1 MIAVARG
8 LAVRVLGGPVVVGG
22 RLVAQTLVI
31 SVVKHTGVVSD
42 VNPMARN
49 ATISGVLA
57 VSVGICVGEVVAWAG
72 GLDLLPLLRIAVGE
86 FSVSVICTIISTRKL
101 NVFVLFGA
109 SVAHEFVSNISK
121 LMAEAFILVTSL
133 PLIEDSR
140 IAMLVLR
147 LVVAMAVTFLF
158 VSVSVSVTSLLNGA
172 STSKDL
178 VSGVSGGMAPAT
190 ISVNLVVLIEDSEV
204 TLLVLGS
211 VIVAMTV
218 ALRLGGVAVTLFDG
232 ASSAHV
238 RVSFVGEGVAP
249 AAISV
254 LFIVLVED
262 GAVRSGV
269 AIALTTVADV
279 QSLVQTVARVAL
291 AALGVVVV
299 VVSGSG
305 NGTSV
310 ALSLSGELRVAASL
324 VLAAGQVVGSGIA
337 EQLSAVFNLSLS
349 HVSLVNE
356 LFGGA
361 SAIDTSSVAES
372 VANRAL
378 GQILGSRGL
387 VVIGRS
393 EAGNRGQGKSLEHDE

>member
-1 MIAVARG
+1 MSWV
-8 LAVRVLGGPVVVGG
+8 GGPNV
-22 RLVAQTLVI
+22 
-31 SVVKHTGVVSD
+31 
-42 VNPMARN
+42 
-49 ATISGVLA
+49 
-57 VSVGICVGEVVAWAG
+57 
-72 GLDLLPLLRIAVGE
+72 LPLLRIAVGE
-86 FSVSVICTIISTRKL
+86 FSIFVIVTHKSTRKL

-147 LVVAMAVTFLF
+147 RMVAMAMTFLF
-158 VSVSVSVTSLLNGA
+158 VSVSVTSLLNGA

-178 VSGVSGGMAPAT
+178 VSGVSAGMAPAT

-204 TLLVLGS
+204 TMIVLGS
-211 VIVAMTV
+211 VTVAMTV
-218 ALRLGGVAVTLFDG
+218 ALWLGGVAVTLFDG

-238 RVSFVGEGVAP
+238 RVGFVGEGVAP

-269 AIALTTVADV
+269 AVALATVADV
-279 QSLVQTVARVAL
+279 QSLVQTVSIVAL
-291 AALGVVVV
+291 AALGDVAVAI
-299 VVSGSG
+299 SGSG

-337 EQLSAVFNLSLS
+337 EKLFAVSNLSFTHL
-349 HVSLVNE
+349 SLVDE

-372 VANRAL
+372 VANRPL

-387 VVIGRS
+387 IAISSS
-393 EAGNRGQGKSLEHDE
+393 EAGNRGQGKSLEHET

>member
-1 MIAVARG
+1 MIAVAWG

-42 VNPMARN
+42 VNAMARN

-57 VSVGICVGEVVAWAG
+57 VSVGICVGEVVPWAG

-158 VSVSVSVTSLLNGA
+158 VSVSVTSLLNGA

-299 VVSGSG
+299 AVSGSG

-349 HVSLVNE
+349 HVSLVDE

>member
-1 MIAVARG
+1 MIAVAWG

-42 VNPMARN
+42 VNAMARN

-57 VSVGICVGEVVAWAG
+57 VSVGICVGEVVPWAG

-158 VSVSVSVTSLLNGA
+158 VSVSVTSLLNGA

-238 RVSFVGEGVAP
+238 RVGFVGEGVAP

-299 VVSGSG
+299 AVSGSG

-349 HVSLVNE
+349 HVSLVDE